1 MQMTNATF
9 LIRLLCVVK
18 MVGCLVLQDSVLDQS
33 ETTLEKS
40 ATTWLGTRGCASRT

>member
-1 MQMTNATF
+1 MTNATF

-40 ATTWLGTRGCASRT
+40 ATTLLGTRGWPSRT